1 MTNMIPL
8 FVKSKQTN
16 KQKNNY
22 TKEIIYK
29 TEINSQH
36 KFMIAK
42 WERYIR
48 SVGLTEYK

>member
-1 MTNMIPL
+1 MIPL
-8 FVKSKQTN
+8 FVKSK
-16 KQKNNY
+16 KKKNY

-29 TEINSQH
+29 TEINSWH
-36 KFMIAK
+36 KFMMAK